1 MDVPTSYKSQGFVSS
16 NHIGP
21 TSGVANIDG
30 TLSQVTGAFLWGKM
44 GEGGIVEWD
53 ISQDSGQLLAHTWSS
68 PLLCSKAFFLV

>member
-21 TSGVANIDG
+21 ASGVAKIDG
-30 TLSQVTGAFLWGKM
+30 TRPQVTGAFLRGKM

-53 ISQDSGQLLAHTWSS
+53 ISQDSGQLLAHTWGS
-68 PLLCSKAFFLV
+68 PLTLW